1 MRSTRSSKFG
11 TVHIDSTV
19 HIDNH
24 RTEHA
29 DTTVRSDRTLRT
41 GKTSRT
47 ARRSAFAT
55 SGRRTTRVSA
65 VLLAT
70 ALALAVTGCGGDD
83 DNDGGSTKPS
93 ARGDGGSTV
102 TLPKLDGESLEVAAV
117 WTGGEQKNFKKV
129 LAEFEKRT
137 GAKVTFVP
145 AQDPIINF
153 LGSKVAGGQ
162 PPDVALLPQPGAI
175 KQAVDK
181 GWAKPLG
188 AEATKEL
195 AENYSQ
201 GWQDIGKVGGKQY
214 GAYYK
219 AANKSL
225 IWYNAK
231 VFENAGASEPKS
243 WKDLLSTAQTV
254 YDSGVTPF
262 SVGGADGWTLTDWF
276 ENVYLSQAGP
286 EKYDQLAQHK
296 IKWTD
301 PSVKQALT
309 TLAEIWGKKDYVAG
323 GAKGALGTAFPESVT
338 QTFTGGDQPKAGM
351 VYEGDFAQINIAETK
366 AKIGTDAKVFPFPAV
381 GDTAPVVSG
390 GDAAVILDDSKAAQ
404 ALVTFLASPDA
415 ATIQAELGGYLS
427 PNKNVPDSAY
437 PNEVQRTI
445 AKSLVAAGDDF
456 RFDMSDQAPQAFG
469 GTPGK
474 GEWKELQDFLSN
486 PKDVARA
493 QQKLEAAAAKA
504 YGGKG

>member
-1 MRSTRSSKFG
+1 MRSRSS
-11 TVHIDSTV
+11 
-19 HIDNH
+19 
-24 RTEHA
+24 
-29 DTTVRSDRTLRT
+29 TVRTHRAVTTLA
-41 GKTSRT
+41 G
-47 ARRSAFAT
+47 
-55 SGRRTTRVSA
+55 
-65 VLLAT
+65 LLAG
-70 ALALAVTGCGGDD
+70 ALALTACGGSDD
-83 DNDGGSTKPS
+83 EKSGGGESSGS
-93 ARGDGGSTV
+93 AGTGSTV
-102 TLPKLDGESLEVAAV
+102 TLPKLNGASLEVAAV
-117 WTGGEQKNFKKV
+117 WTGGEQKNFKQV

-153 LGSKVAGGQ
+153 LGSKIAGGK

-188 AEATKEL
+188 AEAQAQL
-195 AENYSQ
+195 AKNYAQ

-231 VFENAGASEPKS
+231 AFENAGAQEPKT
-243 WKDLLSTAQTV
+243 WQDLLTAARAV

-286 EKYDQLAQHK
+286 QKYDELAQHK

-301 PSVKQALT
+301 PSVKEALT
-309 TLAEIWGKKDYVAG
+309 TLAQIWGKKDYIAG
-323 GAKGALGTAFPESVT
+323 GANGALQTEFPASVT
-338 QTFTGGDQPKAGM
+338 QTFTGGDQPKAAM
-351 VYEGDFAQINIAETK
+351 VYEGDFAQVNIGETK
-366 AKIGTDAKVFPFPAV
+366 AKVGTDAKVFPFPAV
-381 GDTAPVVSG
+381 GDGTPVVSG
-390 GDAAVILDDSKAAQ
+390 GDAAVVLKDSAAAQ
-404 ALVTFLASPDA
+404 ALVTFLASADA
-415 ATIQAELGGYLS
+415 ATIQAKLGGYLS
-427 PNKNVPDSAY
+427 PNKNVPNSAY
-437 PNEVQRTI
+437 PNDVQRTI
-445 AKSLVAAGDDF
+445 AKALIASGDDF

-474 GEWKELQDFLSN
+474 GEWKALQDFLKN
-486 PKDVARA
+486 PSDVAGA
-493 QQKLEAAAAKA
+493 QAQLEKGAAAA
-504 YGGKG
+504 YGMGG

>member
-1 MRSTRSSKFG
+1 MRGNSST
-11 TVHIDSTV
+11 I
-19 HIDNH
+19 
-24 RTEHA
+24 RTNTA
-29 DTTVRSDRTLRT
+29 VTTVAALLAGALVLTACSSGD
-41 GKTSRT
+41 GKKGSGD
-47 ARRSAFAT
+47 T
-55 SGRRTTRVSA
+55 SGG
-65 VLLAT
+65 AT
-70 ALALAVTGCGGDD
+70 AS
-83 DNDGGSTKPS
+83 GS
-93 ARGDGGSTV
+93 GL
-102 TLPKLDGESLEVAAV
+102 TLPKLNGASLEVAAV
-117 WTGGEQKNFKKV
+117 WTGTEQKNFKKV

-153 LGSKVAGGQ
+153 LGSKIAGGQ

-181 GWAKPLG
+181 KWAKPLG
-188 AEATKEL
+188 ADALKEL
-195 AENYSQ
+195 QKNYSQ
-201 GWQDIGKVGGKQY
+201 GWQDIGKVDGKQY
-214 GAYYK
+214 GVYYK

-231 VFENAGASEPKS
+231 AFENAGAKEPKT
-243 WKDLLSTAQTV
+243 WQELLTAAQAV

-309 TLAEIWGKKDYVAG
+309 TLAQIWGKKDYVAG
-323 GAKGALGTAFPESVT
+323 GADGALQTEFPNSVT
-338 QTFTGGDQPKAGM
+338 QTFTGGDQPKAAM
-351 VYEGDFAQINIAETK
+351 VYEGDFVQVNIGDTK
-366 AKIGTDAKVFPFPAV
+366 AKVGTDAKVFPFPAV
-381 GDTAPVVSG
+381 GSSAPVVSG
-390 GDAAVILDDSKAAQ
+390 GDAAVILKDSKAAQ
-404 ALVTFLASPDA
+404 ALATFLASPDA
-415 ATIQAELGGYLS
+415 ATIQAKLGGYLS

-437 PNEVQRTI
+437 PNPVQQKI
-445 AKSLVAAGDDF
+445 AKALIASGDDF

-474 GEWKELQDFLSN
+474 GEWKDLQDFLKN
-486 PKDVARA
+486 PKDVAGA
-493 QQKLEAAAAKA
+493 QAKLEKDAAAA
-504 YGGKG
+504 YGNGS

>member
-1 MRSTRSSKFG
+1 M
-11 TVHIDSTV
+11 
-19 HIDNH
+19 
-24 RTEHA
+24 
-29 DTTVRSDRTLRT
+29 RT
-41 GKTSRT
+41 G
-47 ARRSAFAT
+47 SAAK
-55 SGRRTTRVSA
+55 RTTRA
-65 VLLAT
+65 AAALAAG
-70 ALALAVTGCGGDD
+70 ALALSLTACGSGDD
-83 DNDGGSTKPS
+83 DNGGGDEGSQGNGTKKP
-93 ARGDGGSTV
+93 ATL

-117 WTGGEQKNFKKV
+117 WTGAEQENFKKV

-153 LGSKVAGGQ
+153 LGSKIAGGA
-162 PPDVALLPQPGAI
+162 PPDVAMLPQPGAI

-195 AENYSQ
+195 TKNYSQ

-214 GAYYK
+214 GVYYK

-225 IWYNAK
+225 IWYNAQ
-231 VFENAGASEPKS
+231 VFENAGAAEPKT
-243 WKDLLSTAQTV
+243 WDELLTTAQTI

-286 EKYDQLAQHK
+286 EKYDQLAKHQ

-301 PSVKQALT
+301 PSVKEALT
-309 TLAEIWGKKDYVAG
+309 TLAQIWGKKDYVAG
-323 GAKGALGTAFPESVT
+323 GASGALQTEFPASVT

-351 VYEGDFAQINIAETK
+351 VYEGDFVQVNIGETD
-366 AKIGTDAKVFPFPAV
+366 AKVGTDAKVFPFPAV

-390 GDAAVILDDSKAAQ
+390 GDAAVILKDSKAAQ
-404 ALVTFLASPDA
+404 ALATFLASPDSA
-415 ATIQAELGGYLS
+415 AIQAKLGGFLS
-427 PNKNVPDSAY
+427 PNKAIDTSAY
-437 PNEVQRTI
+437 PNEVQKKMADALI
-445 AKSLVAAGDDF
+445 AAGDDF

-474 GEWKELQDFLSN
+474 GEWKALQDFLKN
-486 PKDVARA
+486 PKDVAGA
-493 QQKLEAAAAKA
+493 QAKLEADAAAA
-504 YGGKG
+504 YGG